1 MYTHTSEIQIPD
13 SNIYTTTVIY
23 LTWNLAVQNV
33 LEGLYLHNEK
43 VKYNRWFLSTQFPY
57 LCWKFWIMN
66 NSGSDDLYFERKD
79 D

>member
-1 MYTHTSEIQIPD
+1 M
-13 SNIYTTTVIY
+13 
-23 LTWNLAVQNV
+23 QNV